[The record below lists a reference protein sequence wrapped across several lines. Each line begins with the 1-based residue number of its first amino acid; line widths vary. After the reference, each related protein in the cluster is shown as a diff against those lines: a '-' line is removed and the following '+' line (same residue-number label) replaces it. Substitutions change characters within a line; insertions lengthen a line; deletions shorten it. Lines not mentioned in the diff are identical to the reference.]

1 MTSNKFID
9 DDNCTLATE
18 ASSPTS
24 SPPPSPA
31 VSKRRLRVKISLAF
45 NEIFPITDRASM
57 SSEDLHATWYDK
69 SEYNA
74 MKSDIIPILRKMMK
88 GELVEES
95 DKETTRGLEYRTR
108 QGAALRQQH
117 KINGITAVLA
127 EQRRQ
132 RMAGIKKPELISQAY
147 LDAAAAQC
155 QEAAQ
160 HLAIADAIEAREQ
173 CKKIKFSLL
182 SKAKAEVKKFTH
194 FRVRNPFPMAPG
206 KSAAVAA

>member
-1 MTSNKFID
+1 MTFDKLID
-9 DDNCTLATE
+9 DDSHTLETE
-18 ASSPTS
+18 ASSPRA
-24 SPPPSPA
+24 SPVA
-31 VSKRRLRVKISLAF
+31 TKRRLRVKISLAF
-45 NEIFPITDRASM
+45 NESFPIANRASM
-57 SSEDLHATWYDK
+57 GIEDLRATWYDK

-74 MKSDIIPILRKMMK
+74 MKSDIIPILRRMMK
-88 GELVEES
+88 NEVVEES

-108 QGAALRQQH
+108 KGANLRQEN
-117 KINGITAVLA
+117 KANGIQAVLN

-132 RMAGIKKPELISQAY
+132 RMAGTKKPELISQAY

-160 HLAIADAIEAREQ
+160 NLAIADAVEAREF
-173 CKKIKFSLL
+173 CKQVKSSLL

-194 FRVRNPFPMAPG
+194 FRVRSTFLMAPG